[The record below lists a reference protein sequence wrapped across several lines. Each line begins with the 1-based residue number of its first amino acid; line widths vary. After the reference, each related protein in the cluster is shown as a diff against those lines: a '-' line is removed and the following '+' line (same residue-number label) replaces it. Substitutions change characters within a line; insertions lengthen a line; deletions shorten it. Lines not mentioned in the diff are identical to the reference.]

1 MKQFFK
7 FMFASML
14 GFGLTIIVLFFL
26 LMAMFAAALSM
37 GKKEIVVVPK
47 NAILHM
53 ALDKPIHDRAPV
65 TPDFT
70 NLTKFSM
77 EKNPGLD
84 DILKN
89 IKKAKEDDHIK
100 GIYLDLSNL
109 QAGFA
114 TIDEIRKELLD
125 FKESDKWIISYADYY
140 TQASYYLA
148 SASDKV
154 YMNPMGVMV
163 FKGLNAELMF
173 LKGTLDK
180 LHIEPQVIR
189 PENNQFKSALE
200 PFFLDKMSEANRK
213 QMTKLIFSLW
223 DHVVAGISESRNI
236 SKKELNEI
244 ADNLS
249 VFKRNENAKEMKLID
264 GLLYKDELLAELRN
278 RLELEEKEKIPFIK
292 LTKYTATKVSKG
304 KKKYTRN
311 KIAVVYA
318 LGSIGMGEGDDY
330 TIGADRL
337 SKAIRQARLDTN
349 IRAIVLRVNS
359 PGGDAL
365 ASDIIL
371 RELILAKKE
380 KPIVAS
386 YGNVAASGGYWISC
400 QAHKI
405 IADENTITG
414 SIGVFGFLPNLQGFY
429 NDKLGITF
437 DNAATNENAG
447 FPSVNRKMTVY
458 EGVIMQA
465 FVESV
470 YQKFLKYVSE
480 ARNMTVEEVDEIAQ
494 GRVWSGTDAKEIGL
508 IDDFGGLDD
517 AIILAAE
524 MAEVEEY
531 KILSLPKQKDPF
543 QQIMDELMGKST
555 QSMIEKEL
563 GVNYKYYHYIK
574 EVSEMK
580 GVQAR
585 LPFEISIN

>member
-1 MKQFFK
+1 
-7 FMFASML
+7 
-14 GFGLTIIVLFFL
+14 
-26 LMAMFAAALSM
+26 
-37 GKKEIVVVPK
+37 
-47 NAILHM
+47 
-53 ALDKPIHDRAPV
+53 
-65 TPDFT
+65 
-70 NLTKFSM
+70 
-77 EKNPGLD
+77 
-84 DILKN
+84 
-89 IKKAKEDDHIK
+89 
-100 GIYLDLSNL
+100 
-109 QAGFA
+109 
-114 TIDEIRKELLD
+114 
-125 FKESDKWIISYADYY
+125 
-140 TQASYYLA
+140 
-148 SASDKV
+148 
-154 YMNPMGVMV
+154 
-163 FKGLNAELMF
+163 
-173 LKGTLDK
+173 
-180 LHIEPQVIR
+180 
-189 PENNQFKSALE
+189 
-200 PFFLDKMSEANRK
+200 MSEANRK

-223 DHVVAGISESRNI
+223 DHVIAGISESRGI
-236 SKKELNEI
+236 SEKELNEV

-249 VFKRNENAKEMKLID
+249 VFERNENALEKKLID
-264 GLLYKDELLAELRN
+264 GLLYKDELLAELRD
-278 RLELEEKEKIPFIK
+278 RLGLEGKEKIPFVKLIK
-292 LTKYTATKVSKG
+292 YMAAEGSKG

-330 TIGADRL
+330 TIGADRI

-380 KPIVAS
+380 KPVVAS

-400 QAHKI
+400 QADKI

-447 FPSVNRKMTVY
+447 FPSINRRMTGY
-458 EGVIMQA
+458 EGIVMQT

-470 YQKFLKYVSE
+470 YQKFLEYVSE

-508 IDDFGGLDD
+508 IDDLGGLDD

-524 MAEVEEY
+524 MAELEEY

-555 QSMIEKEL
+555 ESMIEKEL

-574 EVSEMK
+574 DISEMK